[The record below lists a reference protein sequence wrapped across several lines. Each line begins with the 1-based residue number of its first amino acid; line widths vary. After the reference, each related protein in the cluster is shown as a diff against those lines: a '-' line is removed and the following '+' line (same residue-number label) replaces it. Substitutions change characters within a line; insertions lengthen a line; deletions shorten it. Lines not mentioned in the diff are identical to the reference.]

1 MGFQKVLSC
10 ALSHDL
16 SASVKQAHHNAIRT
30 LLALSLLSQHT
41 QRLHGAALPRLRYH
55 AALNWDKW
63 TPLVKSYAAY
73 AIGAALVDTEIQVS
87 DEELVAMNV
96 DKGMMTLVDADRQAE
111 MLAHLSDHLIR
122 ASHASGGSAGNSMIA
137 TALMGAPTYMSC
149 KVAKDDDGDIYL
161 ADLEASGVAHGL
173 SNQRQDGVTGKCLV
187 LITPD
192 AERSLNTNLAISET
206 LSVDEV
212 NESAIRESEWVY
224 LEGYLVTS
232 PTGHAAALKTKALA
246 DQHGVLT
253 AVSFSDPG
261 MVKFF
266 RDNMEAMVEGGV
278 ELVFCNESEALEWG
292 QCDDIEG
299 AIAAIKQ
306 VARRF
311 VITLGAEGAITWDGT
326 TLHRTNAQPV
336 KAVNTNGAGDMFA
349 GAFLYALSR
358 GESDLRATEFATL
371 AAGEVVKYF
380 GPRLDR
386 DACLDLRRQFFG
398 D

>member
-1 MGFQKVLSC
+1 
-10 ALSHDL
+10 
-16 SASVKQAHHNAIRT
+16 VKT
-30 LLALSLLSQHT
+30 
-41 QRLHGAALPRLRYH
+41 
-55 AALNWDKW
+55 
-63 TPLVKSYAAY
+63 YAAY
-73 AIGAALVDTEIQVS
+73 AIGAALVDTELQVS
-87 DEELVAMNV
+87 DEELVAMKV
-96 DKGMMTLVDADRQAE
+96 EKGVMTLVDAARQSE
-111 MLAHLSDHLIR
+111 MLTHLSAHLIR

-149 KVAKDDDGDIYL
+149 KVAQDDDGDIYL
-161 ADLEASGVAHGL
+161 ADLEQSGVAHGL
-173 SNQRQDGVTGKCLV
+173 SNRRQDGVTGKCLV

-192 AERSLNTNLAISET
+192 AERSLNTNLGISET

-212 NESAIRESEWVY
+212 NETAIAHSDWVY

-246 DQHGVLT
+246 EKHGVLT

-266 RDNMEAMVEGGV
+266 RNNMAALVEGGV
-278 ELVFCNESEALEWG
+278 EMVFCNETEALEWG
-292 QCDDIEG
+292 QCDEMED
-299 AIAAIKQ
+299 AIAAIKR

-311 VITLGAEGAITWDGT
+311 VITLGADGAITWDGS
-326 TLHRTNAQPV
+326 TLHRTTAQAV
-336 KAVNTNGAGDMFA
+336 TAVNTNGAGDMFA

-380 GPRLDR
+380 GPRLNR
-386 DACLDLRRQFFG
+386 DACLELRRQFFG